1 MSDRYAGLPI
11 TDDDAAI
18 AAALEDV
25 SVPTLLVS
33 LVHLTGDPSILR
45 GPLRPVGIYLNEVQG
60 FMSPEDQAAA
70 RAFALEKIIEFR
82 DGGCVLPPPP
92 GPEVIKEMMAFLI
105 AGEIPDE
112 YVPMMLEELA
122 LHGDDERDVDLSAI
136 GAEAKAAFHV
146 MVIGAGMSGL
156 LAGIRLAAAGIPFTI
171 IEKNADVGGTWFE
184 NRYPGC
190 RVDVG
195 NHFYSYSFAPDYA
208 WTE

>member
-45 GPLRPVGIYLNEVQG
+45 GPLRPAGIYLNEVQG
-60 FMSPEDQAAA
+60 FMSPDDLVAA
-70 RAFALEKIIEFR
+70 RAFALQKIIEFR

-92 GPEVIKEMMAFLI
+92 SADVVKEMMEFLI

-122 LHGDDERDVDLSAI
+122 LHGEDDRAVDLS
-136 GAEAKAAFHV
+136 
-146 MVIGAGMSGL
+146 
-156 LAGIRLAAAGIPFTI
+156 T
-171 IEKNADVGGTWFE
+171 
-184 NRYPGC
+184 
-190 RVDVG
+190 VD
-195 NHFYSYSFAPDYA
+195 P
-208 WTE
+208 E